1 MKLSDSIKNWKEK
14 DQKVRLEGFYACKDY
29 PETLRRIEY
38 EDPEKKKKWV
48 FLINNLKLAAST
60 IASIYKAC
68 WKIELFFKWIK
79 QSLKIKS
86 FSVISKNAVMTQV
99 WIAMCYYLLMTY
111 IKYQTKFAHSLLVL
125 IRILR
130 ETLMD
135 RKALIDILTLKPEK
149 LVQVKTEPIQ

>member
-1 MKLSDSIKNWKEK
+1 
-14 DQKVRLEGFYACKDY
+14 
-29 PETLRRIEY
+29 
-38 EDPEKKKKWV
+38 
-48 FLINNLKLAAST
+48 
-60 IASIYKAC
+60 
-68 WKIELFFKWIK
+68 
-79 QSLKIKS
+79 
-86 FSVISKNAVMTQV
+86 MTQV

-149 LVQVKTEPIQ
+149 LVQVKTEPIQYQLTFTGQ